1 MEINS
6 KELRGRIMTK
16 EEEYKKD
23 INEIK
28 KEILKEG
35 DTLVT
40 KRALLERF
48 CKIDEEYNGRPW
60 NLLQILANI
69 SILIGQEPSIKK
81 KGKWE
86 FIGYGCYA
94 CSECGEVYTVRQ
106 FEAINNHRDNIFPN
120 GCPNCATEMEN

>member
-1 MEINS
+1 
-6 KELRGRIMTK
+6 MTK

-28 KEILKEG
+28 KEILREG

-48 CKIDEEYNGRPW
+48 CKITEEYESL

-69 SILIGQEPSIKK
+69 SILVGQEPSIKK
-81 KGKWE
+81 KGRWE

-94 CSECGEVYTVRQ
+94 CSECGQIYTVRQ
-106 FEAINNHRDNIFPN
+106 FEAINNHRDNRFPK
-120 GCPNCATEMEN
+120 GCPNCVTEMES